1 MSNTN
6 EQHAR
11 PTKRVKPTS
20 LNLWVLG
27 QVFKDADEVPNQFTP
42 NRLNHL
48 RRLVNAGLVEIAG
61 STLRLTA
68 EGRAA
73 MPSRTEG
80 SAENR

>member
-1 MSNTN
+1 MSNAN
-6 EQHAR
+6 GEHAR
-11 PTKRVKPTS
+11 PTKKVKPTC
-20 LNLWVLG
+20 LNLWVMG

-48 RRLVNAGLVEIAG
+48 RRLVSAGLVEIAG

-73 MPSRTEG
+73 MPART
-80 SAENR
+80 

>member
-1 MSNTN
+1 MNSTN
-6 EQHAR
+6 DEHAR
-11 PTKRVKPTS
+11 ATKKVKPTS
-20 LNLWVLG
+20 LNLWVMG

-61 STLRLTA
+61 RTLRLTA

-73 MPSRTEG
+73 MPARTED
-80 SAENR
+80 SAEIR

>member
-1 MSNTN
+1 MSSTN
-6 EQHAR
+6 DEHTR
-11 PTKRVKPTS
+11 RKKKVKPTS

-48 RRLVNAGLVEIAG
+48 RRLVNAGLVEITG
-61 STLRLTA
+61 ITLRLTA

-73 MPSRTEG
+73 MPARTEG
-80 SAENR
+80 NTETR

>member
-1 MSNTN
+1 MSNAN
-6 EQHAR
+6 DEHAR
-11 PTKRVKPTS
+11 PTKKVKPTS

-42 NRLNHL
+42 NRINHL
-48 RRLVNAGLVEIAG
+48 RRLVNAGFVEIAG

-68 EGRAA
+68 QGRAA

-80 SAENR
+80 SAETR

>member
-1 MSNTN
+1 MSNAN
-6 EQHAR
+6 DEHAR
-11 PTKRVKPTS
+11 PTKKVKPTS

-73 MPSRTEG
+73 MPARTEG
-80 SAENR
+80 NAETR

>member
-1 MSNTN
+1 MSNAN
-6 EQHAR
+6 DEHAR
-11 PTKRVKPTS
+11 PTKKVKPTS

-73 MPSRTEG
+73 MPARTEDN
-80 SAENR
+80 AENR

>member
-1 MSNTN
+1 MNSTN
-6 EQHAR
+6 DERAR
-11 PTKRVKPTS
+11 PTKKVKPTS
-20 LNLWVLG
+20 LNLWVMG

-73 MPSRTEG
+73 MPARTDG
-80 SAENR
+80 NAEAR